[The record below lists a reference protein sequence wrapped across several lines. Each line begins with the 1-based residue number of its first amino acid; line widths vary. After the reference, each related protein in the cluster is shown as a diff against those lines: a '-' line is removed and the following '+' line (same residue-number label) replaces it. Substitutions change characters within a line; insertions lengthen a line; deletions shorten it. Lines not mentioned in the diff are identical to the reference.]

1 MMKQAIEKLRNSIR
15 SEAEAE
21 ASHILREAR
30 EQLVS
35 MLAEAGREEEQ
46 RARALI
52 EEERSRCDQQMVRDI
67 SQSQRAAR
75 LEALAARN
83 RVLEEIFLAVRKEI
97 QELPAERYGKL
108 LRVWVR
114 ELDAPEGGELAAGR
128 KDSGLLR
135 EIVAELNASRPP
147 AARIKVSGD
156 AAPFERG
163 FIFRTPRFE
172 IERSLSAW
180 IEEQKREMA
189 PELEHDLF
197 RTT

>member
-1 MMKQAIEKLRNSIR
+1 MKQAIEKIRSSIR
-15 SEAEAE
+15 GEAEAE
-21 ASHILREAR
+21 ASHNLREAR

-46 RARALI
+46 RARTLI
-52 EEERSRCDQQMVRDI
+52 EQERSWCDQQMVRDI
-67 SQSQRAAR
+67 SQAQRAAR

-83 RVLEEIFLAVRKEI
+83 RVLEEIFSTVRKEI

-114 ELDAPEGGELAAGR
+114 ELDAREEGELVAGR
-128 KDSGLLR
+128 KDIGLLR
-135 EIVAELNASRPP
+135 EIVAELNASRHA
-147 AARIKVSGD
+147 AARVTVSGD
-156 AAPFERG
+156 TAPFERG

-172 IERSLSAW
+172 IERSLSSW

-197 RTT
+197 GTT